1 MYHVTPQ
8 NVLVDER
15 RMSRWIFRGSLP
27 SCARLPILVGC
38 WLAGIVLFGWNRPAC
53 AESPTVV
60 AEIVELRYETQKKK
74 AKSDVAE
81 WELHMV
87 RSRPPKDNHASPA
100 ARLLIGEAMFLAK
113 AAEKAMKG
121 SPDSEP
127 NPDLVATWKQAV
139 ARRIEF
145 ESAIVER
152 ERQYGFDWAN
162 GTPPPFELSTID
174 FAIVLWAGV
183 AFCISCLL
191 AIHELRRGIR
201 RSSRSRLRGGIAASV
216 LATGLLFTSGCKGPT
231 PAGTPRP
238 QVGKEA
244 ASVALAEANAQAE
257 RDATDVTGRYGDWMD
272 AWAKFLAPGDEPRQ
286 QKLKESDGEFLRKL
300 RVIAERAALESRLAE
315 DVAAVAAQEA
325 DETKLEDMT
334 SAAIWWS
341 MVYAAGR
348 TVVAVVLGVLAAL
361 PYLIARRRAAA
372 ARKIDSRTCPR
383 CLAVGKLNV
392 HSVPRNGGGEYTEST
407 YLECKAC
414 EYRMARSHQKVPRLC
429 FPTVGIRAGGKTHM
443 LTTAYASIQNRFV
456 PSRAAIQ
463 PAPSVMDERFRQY
476 IELILRYRGEAGGTI
491 HDNPN
496 LDPLLVHARDT
507 DRWGPDGVLVNLFD
521 YSGELLEET
530 PLAQDLRP
538 RAMHMDGFMM
548 IFDPTQIYGEG
559 GVTLEDQVRAL
570 ANFYNQMAEA
580 RGLPPGTMIPN
591 PVAVCVTK
599 FDLLESSNPIGG
611 QCLPFIKQLD
621 GALKPVG
628 TEPVTL
634 AMLKARSELVEQMLP
649 LMFPGVDLGRLVRE
663 YFGTQMLFF
672 PMSSVNLNVDEFGRV
687 DPMSRNPSPYGVV
700 EPILWLMHMH
710 GYCVL
715 D

>member
-1 MYHVTPQ
+1 MYLVAPQ
-8 NVLVDER
+8 NGLVDER

-27 SCARLPILVGC
+27 SCARLPILLG
-38 WLAGIVLFGWNRPAC
+38 WLAGMVLFGLNRPAR
-53 AESPTVV
+53 AESPTTV
-60 AEIVELRYETQKKK
+60 AEIVDLRFRTQKQR

-87 RSRPPKDNHASPA
+87 RSRPPKENHASPA
-100 ARLLIGEAMFLAK
+100 ARRLIGEALSTAVEKASK
-113 AAEKAMKG
+113 AAI
-121 SPDSEP
+121 DSEP
-127 NPDLVATWKQAV
+127 NPELVATWKQAES
-139 ARRIEF
+139 RRVEF
-145 ESAIVER
+145 QSAILER
-152 ERQYGFDWAN
+152 EVQYGFDWAN
-162 GTPPPFELSTID
+162 GTPPPFKLVPLD
-174 FAIVLWAGV
+174 FAILIWAGL
-183 AFCISCLL
+183 AFLISCLM
-191 AIHELRRGIR
+191 AIHELRRSIR
-201 RSSRSRLRGGIAASV
+201 RSSRSRLPGGIAASI
-216 LATGLLFTSGCKGPT
+216 LATGLLFTTGCQGPASG
-231 PAGTPRP
+231 GTPSS
-238 QVGKEA
+238 QFGKKA
-244 ASVALAEANAQAE
+244 AEDALAESTAQAE
-257 RDATDVTGRYGDWMD
+257 RDASDVNGRYVDWMD
-272 AWAKFLAPGDEPRQ
+272 AWAKFLAPDDEPRQ
-286 QKLKESDGEFLRKL
+286 QQLKDKDGEFLRKL
-300 RVIAERAALESRLAE
+300 RAAAERAALESRLAE
-315 DVAAVAAQEA
+315 DVATVAAQEA
-325 DETKLEDMT
+325 DEAKLEDLT
-334 SAAIWWS
+334 RSAVWWS

-348 TVVAVVLGVLAAL
+348 TGVALVLGVLAVL
-361 PYLIARRRAAA
+361 PFLFARRRAAA
-372 ARKIDSRTCPR
+372 ARKVDSRTCPR
-383 CLAVGKLNV
+383 CLAVGKLEV

-414 EYRMARSHQKVPRLC
+414 EYRMARSHQHVPRLC

-491 HDNPN
+491 HDTAY
-496 LDPLLVHARDT
+496 LDPLLIHARDT
-507 DRWGPDGVLVNLFD
+507 DRWGPNGVLVNLFD
-521 YSGELLEET
+521 YSGELVEET

-591 PVAVCVTK
+591 PVAVCITK

-634 AMLKARSELVEQMLP
+634 AMLKARSDLVEQMLP

-687 DPMSRNPSPYGVV
+687 DPMTRNPSPYGVV

-710 GYCVL
+710 GYCVF